1 MSMGIFITIEIK
13 KFGGHLEDLGA
24 RMSEPF
30 MPKSCSDGGVQAV
43 KGQNEGVQV
52 AGGVTSVE
60 DPSRG
65 QILDGKT
72 KRVKFN

>member
-1 MSMGIFITIEIK
+1 
-13 KFGGHLEDLGA
+13 
-24 RMSEPF
+24 MSEPF

-43 KGQNEGVQV
+43 KGRNEGVQV

-72 KRVKFN
+72 KGVKFN